1 MSFNKIALAVVCAAG
16 MVSASAMAAKTDV
29 QPTEGKIEF
38 SGELVNSA
46 CGLAPSSS
54 PVKVDFGQI
63 PTSQLKDGQ
72 RAGEKQA
79 KIELQYCDT
88 TVAKTA
94 TVTYNPTT
102 VDAGDSTLAAITSGT
117 AKGAGIGLV
126 DSGNKDVVWGRASS
140 QVKLTDDTTEIP
152 FVAYLKADNASGS
165 VTPGDFQSTINF
177 KIDYQ

>member
-1 MSFNKIALAVVCAAG
+1 MKMKFNKVALVMACVAG
-16 MVSASAMAAKTDV
+16 MISASAMAAKESI
-29 QPTEGKIEF
+29 QPSQGKIEF

-46 CGLAPSSS
+46 CGLAAASS

-94 TVTYNPTT
+94 TITYN
-102 VDAGDSTLAAITSGT
+102 
-117 AKGAGIGLV
+117 
-126 DSGNKDVVWGRASS
+126 
-140 QVKLTDDTTEIP
+140 
-152 FVAYLKADNASGS
+152 
-165 VTPGDFQSTINF
+165 
-177 KIDYQ
+177 